1 MKVHPPIN
9 FVPQN
14 RLRSVT
20 SPTKLLKI
28 VADKVKIVADK
39 EMYYSIYKQKEI
51 LAFCEK

>member
-1 MKVHPPIN
+1 MKVHPPIS

-20 SPTKLLKI
+20 SPTKLL
-28 VADKVKIVADK
+28 KIVADK